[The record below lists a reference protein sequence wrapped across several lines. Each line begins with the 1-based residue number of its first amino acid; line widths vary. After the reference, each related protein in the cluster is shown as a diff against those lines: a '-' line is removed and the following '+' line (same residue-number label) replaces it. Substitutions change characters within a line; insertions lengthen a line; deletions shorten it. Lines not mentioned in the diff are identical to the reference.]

1 MNGRRN
7 CYGRSR
13 GREWHGRHRRRN
25 ARGRRRRRGRW
36 GWRGQGDRRMFN
48 WWRCAGLFDQL
59 RESFFYAGEA
69 LLELGNSE
77 IVGKPAAVAVLKLTH
92 TDKRNYGQDGH
103 THDEEC
109 EERDPEGYAN
119 GALTSGGMPN
129 SRVLEHREEWLTMA
143 GVLRSTDEHLIR
155 AAAPS
160 KTQFTVCVS
169 GGEALPV

>member
-1 MNGRRN
+1 MF
-7 CYGRSR
+7 
-13 GREWHGRHRRRN
+13 
-25 ARGRRRRRGRW
+25 RW
-36 GWRGQGDRRMFN
+36 R
-48 WWRCAGLFDQL
+48 RCACLFDQL
-59 RESFFYAGEA
+59 CESFFDAGEA

-109 EERDPEGYAN
+109 EERDPEGYTN
-119 GALTSGGMPN
+119 GAFSSGGILN

-155 AAAPS
+155 AAALAKP
-160 KTQFTVCVS
+160 QFTVCVS
-169 GGEALPV
+169 GGEVLPV